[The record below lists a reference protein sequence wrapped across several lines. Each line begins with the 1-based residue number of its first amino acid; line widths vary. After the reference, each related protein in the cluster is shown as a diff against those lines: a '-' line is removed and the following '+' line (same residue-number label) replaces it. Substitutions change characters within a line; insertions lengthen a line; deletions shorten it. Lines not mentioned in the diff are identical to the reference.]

1 MNIGIAVAISLG
13 GWIAIGTSVWAQGL
27 PEGDNRTPQ
36 GAATVNDVPQGTT
49 GEAIDIVPDIPNPFA
64 PPTQIDRTDFNTRF
78 LTETAAYRLYQNNI
92 FETPIGEDN
101 VRLQVEFEPYRDGG
115 NLRLGLPLE

>member
-1 MNIGIAVAISLG
+1 MNTRFAIAIAFGGWMLMAPAVA
-13 GWIAIGTSVWAQGL
+13 AQGVR
-27 PEGDNRTPQ
+27 EGENRTPQ
-36 GAATVNDVPQGTT
+36 GAATVSDVPQGTT
-49 GEAIDIVPDIPNPFA
+49 TEVGNIVPEIPNPVA
-64 PPTQIDRTDFNTRF
+64 TPPESDRADFKARF
-78 LTETAAYRLYQNNI
+78 LTETTAYTLYQNDI